1 MKIELINWYKP
12 EIDKKELKELSRRR
26 NWPALTHFFIYFGAL
41 FISGYLAYLTWGTW
55 LSILFFFIYGTIYT
69 FSVSNWHET
78 VHKTAFKTRW
88 INEFFYH
95 VTSFM
100 ADFEGFRWRWSHTF
114 HHSNTLQTK
123 DEYDHE
129 IQISRPTDLIA
140 FFLNFIPFSDL
151 LFPHRLIKFE
161 VLKHS
166 LGFYSSVIEISAPL
180 REKKKILWNSRLYV
194 FIWLGIIVFSVYFE
208 TILPILY
215 LLLPNYYGK
224 PIWFLINVTQH
235 LGAALDKK
243 DHRESS
249 YSLRINPIFSF
260 LYWHMEYHLEHHM
273 FPMVPSYNLKK
284 LHNIIKDQIPRPF
297 PSLFSFYKQVLPIVI
312 KQATD
317 PSIYFKTNIPEKH
330 K

>member
-1 MKIELINWYKP
+1 MKILLENWYKP
-12 EIDKKELKELSRRR
+12 EIDKKQLKELSRRR
-26 NWPALTHFFIYFGAL
+26 DLPALNHFFIYFCAL

-55 LSILFFFIYGTIYT
+55 LSFVFFFIYGTIYT

-95 VTSFM
+95 ISSFM

-123 DEYDHE
+123 DNYDHE

-140 FFLNFIPFSDL
+140 FFLNFVPFTDL

-166 LGFYSSVIEISAPL
+166 LGFFSPVVKISAPL
-180 REKKKILWNSRLYV
+180 KEKKKILWNSRFYV
-194 FIWLGIIVFSVYFE
+194 AIWLCIILLSIYFE

-215 LLLPNYYGK
+215 FLLPNYYGK

-235 LGAALDKK
+235 LGAGLDKK
-243 DHRESS
+243 DHRESTHS
-249 YSLRINPIFSF
+249 VIINPIFSF

-273 FPMVPSYNLKK
+273 FPMVPSYNLKR
-284 LHNIIKDQIPRPF
+284 LHEVVKDQVPKPF
-297 PSLFSFYKQVLPIVI
+297 SSLFFFYRQILPIVI

-317 PSIYFKTNIPEKH
+317 PSIYYKTYFPEK
-330 K
+330 

>member
-1 MKIELINWYKP
+1 MKIDLDNWYRPK
-12 EIDKKELKELSRRR
+12 IDKKQLKEISRRKD
-26 NWPALTHFFIYFGAL
+26 WPALFHLLIYFGAL

-55 LSILFFFIYGTIYT
+55 LSFLFFFIYGTIYT

-95 VTSFM
+95 ITSFM
-100 ADFEGFRWRWSHTF
+100 ADFDGFRWRWSHTF

-140 FFLNFIPFSDL
+140 FFLSFIPFTDL
-151 LFPHRLIKFE
+151 LFPHRLIKYE

-166 LGFYSSVIEISAPL
+166 LGLFSPVVAISAPL
-180 REKKKILWNSRLYV
+180 KEKNKILWNSRLYV
-194 FIWLGIIVFSVYFE
+194 IIWLSIILFSIYFE

-215 LLLPNYYGK
+215 FILPNYYGK
-224 PIWFLINVTQH
+224 PIWFLVNVTQH
-235 LGAALDKK
+235 LGAVLDKK

-249 YSLRINPIFSF
+249 YSVRINPIFSF

-284 LHNIIKDQIPRPF
+284 LHNIIKDQTPSPKNGLWDAYREIIPA
-297 PSLFSFYKQVLPIVI
+297 II
-312 KQATD
+312 KQSKD
-317 PSIYFKTNIPEKH
+317 SNYILEVQLPK
-330 K
+330 